1 MKTLNCHIQFIHRLL
16 LIVVLATF
24 ALSTISCG
32 SDKEEEEIAAEAAHR
47 QNRYEL
53 VEKIARQYCN
63 RLMSLPA
70 EGMEVEELLMN
81 INSRSHALMEQ
92 GDTLTALYFRQMVE
106 EEVRARDADH
116 ADLIFGPRPY
126 SVFLLEE

>member
-16 LIVVLATF
+16 PIVVFATF
-24 ALSTISCG
+24 ALSTASCG
-32 SDKEEEEIAAEAAHR
+32 SNKEEEIAAEAVHR

-126 SVFLLEE
+126 SVFLMEE

>member
-1 MKTLNCHIQFIHRLL
+1 MMSIVAFIAL
-16 LIVVLATF
+16 
-24 ALSTISCG
+24 ALSATSCG

-53 VEKIARQYCN
+53 VEKIARQYCD

-81 INSRSHALMEQ
+81 INSRSHALMEK

-106 EEVRARDADH
+106 EEVRARDNAR

-126 SVFLLEE
+126 SAFLMEE